1 MKNSPIPLFIASLLL
16 ILLDII
22 GIMDPVKDFADRG
35 LIPVKQILYRAGISL
50 SYAASIIYQY
60 DMIKTTQQDMQ
71 NLTIENTSLTEENT
85 RLKEENLKLRTQLD
99 APLPASYQFLPAKVL
114 GLSRF
119 MDIAA
124 GSRNGV
130 TVGLPVVVGE
140 IFIGRIYEVTES
152 RSSVMLTTDTQLEL
166 PAKTNRGAHGILSGQ
181 FGEGSVLGRVL
192 QKDPLFLG
200 DTAYTES
207 SQKVPVDLIIG
218 TITHINVDDAAVYKQ
233 AKVNLFVD
241 YRLLRTVF
249 VITHI

>member
-1 MKNSPIPLFIASLLL
+1 MKKNPILLFAASLLL
-16 ILLDII
+16 ILLDLV

-99 APLPASYQFLPAKVL
+99 APMPASYQFLPAKVL
-114 GLSRF
+114 GISRF
-119 MDIAA
+119 MDIAV
-124 GSRNGV
+124 GSRDSV
-130 TVGLPVVVGE
+130 TEGLPVVVGE
-140 IFIGRIYEVTES
+140 IFIGRIHEVTEK

-166 PAKTNRGAHGILSGQ
+166 TAKTSRGAHGILSGQ

-192 QKDPLFLG
+192 QKDSLFLG
-200 DTAYTES
+200 DTVYTES
-207 SQKVPVDLIIG
+207 S
-218 TITHINVDDAAVYKQ
+218 
-233 AKVNLFVD
+233 
-241 YRLLRTVF
+241 
-249 VITHI
+249 